1 MLKKSIIILYAT
13 VILVMA
19 VATFLPQE
27 TADAYVYGSWWFS
40 LLWALLAGT
49 GLAYYL
55 KIMGRRLIPHRS
67 SSPEDTSH
75 HSVASRKGWGGALLH
90 FSLIVIL
97 LGALLTHTTGK
108 QSSIHLR
115 QGVEA
120 KTLDDGTT
128 LPFGV
133 TLKKFSIEYYPGTQ
147 MPSNYTSTIQID
159 NDETVEVSMNNIC
172 SHHGVRL
179 YQSSYDSDLQGSV
192 LSVNID
198 PYGITVTYFGYAL
211 LFISLLA
218 ILVARLRRNI
228 GSKTGADPG
237 TGGAV
242 LQA

>member
-55 KIMGRRLIPHRS
+55 KIMGRRLS
-67 SSPEDTSH
+67 N
-75 HSVASRKGWGGALLH
+75 
-90 FSLIVIL
+90 FSLFTFHISFLVIL

-147 MPSNYTSTIQID
+147 MPSNYISTIQID

-198 PYGITVTYFGYAL
+198 PYGITVTYIGYAL